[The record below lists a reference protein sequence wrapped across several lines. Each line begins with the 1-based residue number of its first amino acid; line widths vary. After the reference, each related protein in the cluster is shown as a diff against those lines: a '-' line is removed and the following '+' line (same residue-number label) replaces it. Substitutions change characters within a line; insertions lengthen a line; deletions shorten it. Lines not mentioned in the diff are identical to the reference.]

1 MGAGIGLGT
10 TGLGVGLD
18 GVTGAGAGLGS
29 VVGAG
34 AGKGSPG
41 AGKGSGLPCWA
52 TSNVVAAKVNTGMD
66 IRVSFILSSA
76 VILFLFLSV
85 FAIYQLAVLP
95 T

>member
-1 MGAGIGLGT
+1 MGAGIGFGT
-10 TGLGVGLD
+10 AGLGVVLAGATGAGVGL
-18 GVTGAGAGLGS
+18 GTAAGAGAGR
-29 VVGAG
+29 
-34 AGKGSPG
+34 GSPG

-52 TSNVVAAKVNTGMD
+52 TSNVVAAKVNTGVI

-76 VILFLFLSV
+76 VFLFLFLSV